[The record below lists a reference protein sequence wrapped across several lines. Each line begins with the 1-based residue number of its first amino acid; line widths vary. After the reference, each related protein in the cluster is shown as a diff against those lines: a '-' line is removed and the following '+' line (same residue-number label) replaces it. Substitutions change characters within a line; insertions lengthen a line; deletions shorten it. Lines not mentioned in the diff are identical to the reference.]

1 MEKAPITSHKSHV
14 SGGGR
19 RRAARPTHAVWGWQA
34 MAPARLGDETWR
46 AEGEGDGGNDAAADR
61 VAHRQPAEAA
71 LARVVTA
78 IRHGSVATCMVNTSA
93 RHQTGAGSVRRT
105 TGTVFRFRHG
115 EGGELPAWRGV
126 SASDRGAARNGVPH
140 NVAGTRKQSRGI
152 FCYRQDR
159 VLRGY
164 ASRSVITSREPPRPV
179 GPAIGY
185 PE

>member
-14 SGGGR
+14 SCGGR
-19 RRAARPTHAVWGWQA
+19 RRAARSTHAVCGWQA
-34 MAPARLGDETWR
+34 MAPAGRGDETWH
-46 AEGEGDGGNDAAADR
+46 AEAEGDGGNDAAADR
-61 VAHRQPAEAA
+61 VTHRQPAEAA

-78 IRHGSVATCMVNTSA
+78 IRQGSVAACMVNTSA
-93 RHQTGAGSVRRT
+93 RHQTGAWPVCRT
-105 TGTVFRFRHG
+105 TGTEFRFGYG
-115 EGGELPAWRGV
+115 EGGSYPPDAGYPRRIGERHAAAYRTPLP
-126 SASDRGAARNGVPH
+126 S
-140 NVAGTRKQSRGI
+140 TRKQSRGI
-152 FCYRQDR
+152 FCYRRDR